1 MKKFSSFLNEASKS
15 FAAQEA
21 ERLQLTHVGYGKYA
35 DVRGNVTHMSKAGK
49 LVKLSPQ
56 EQGGGQQG
64 GSEEE
69 GGGEGKVD
77 QGSIS
82 ITFGRF
88 NPPTVGH
95 EALIKKVSSS
105 SKGGDYRI
113 YPSRSEDPKKNPLD
127 VGTKIKFMK
136 QAYPDH
142 ANAIQNSEDMRTIFD
157 VLGALDGEGY
167 SEVNIV
173 VGGDRVSEFTSLSS
187 KYNGDLYNFEK
198 INVVS
203 AGDRDPDA
211 DGVEG
216 MSASKLRKAAADDDY
231 DTFVKGC
238 PKGLGKKGC
247 EELFSA
253 VQQGMQVQVQEDF
266 NEVSYH
272 LYEIAPKLDPKGLR
286 EAYFDQNLYSVGTY
300 VENSNTGIVS
310 KVVSRGSNYVISIDE
325 HESIFRTWLKD
336 LIEVNDLKYFNWKP
350 AGEVGTEEL
359 DNYVRKLTP
368 GEFIRKI
375 NKKDKTATPIG
386 LR

>member
-56 EQGGGQQG
+56 EQGGQQQG

-69 GGGEGKVD
+69 GGSEDQVD

-136 QAYPDH
+136 QAYPEH
-142 ANAIQNSEDMRTIFD
+142 KNAIQNSEDMRTIFD

-173 VGGDRVSEFTSLSS
+173 VGGDRVSEFTSLST
-187 KYNGDLYNFEK
+187 KYNGDLYDFKK

-253 VQQGMQVQVQEDF
+253 VQQAMQVQVSEDF
-266 NEVSYH
+266 NEVSYQ

-286 EAYFDQNLYSVGTY
+286 EAYFQQGLYSVGAY
-300 VENSNTGIVS
+300 VENVNTGIVS
-310 KVVSRGSNYVISIDE
+310 KIVSRGSNYVISIDE
-325 HESIFRTWLKD
+325 HESIFRTWLRD
-336 LIEVNDLKYFNWKP
+336 LVEVNDLKYFNWTP
-350 AGEVGTEEL
+350 AGEVGTKEL
-359 DNYVRKLTP
+359 DDYVRKLTP

-375 NKKDKTATPIG
+375 NKKDKTETPIG

>member
-56 EQGGGQQG
+56 EQGGEQQG

-69 GGGEGKVD
+69 GGSEGKVD

-136 QAYPDH
+136 QAYPEH
-142 ANAIQNSEDMRTIFD
+142 KNAIQNSEDMRTIFD

-173 VGGDRVSEFTSLSS
+173 VGGDRVSEFTSLST
-187 KYNGDLYNFEK
+187 KYNGDLYDFKK

-238 PKGLGKKGC
+238 PKALGKKGC

-253 VQQGMQVQVQEDF
+253 VQQAMQVQVSEDF
-266 NEVSYH
+266 NEVSYQLH
-272 LYEIAPKLDPKGLR
+272 EIAPKLDPKGLR
-286 EAYFDQNLYSVGTY
+286 EAYFEQGLYSVGTY
-300 VENSNTGIVS
+300 VENVNTGIVS
-310 KVVSRGSNYVISIDE
+310 KIVSRGSNYVISIDE

-336 LIEVNDLKYFNWKP
+336 LVEVNDLKYFNWKP
-350 AGEVGTEEL
+350 AGEIGTKEL
-359 DNYVRKLTP
+359 DDYVRKLTP

>member
-56 EQGGGQQG
+56 EQGGEQQG

-69 GGGEGKVD
+69 GGSEGKVD

-136 QAYPDH
+136 QAYPEH
-142 ANAIQNSEDMRTIFD
+142 KNAIQNSEDMRTIFD

-173 VGGDRVSEFTSLSS
+173 VGGDRVSEFTSLST
-187 KYNGDLYNFEK
+187 KYNGDLYDFKK

-253 VQQGMQVQVQEDF
+253 VQQAMQVQVSEDF
-266 NEVSYH
+266 NEVSYQLH
-272 LYEIAPKLDPKGLR
+272 EIAPKLDPKGLR
-286 EAYFDQNLYSVGTY
+286 EAYFEQGLYSVGTY
-300 VENSNTGIVS
+300 VENVNTGIVS
-310 KVVSRGSNYVISIDE
+310 KIVSRGSNYVISIDE

-336 LIEVNDLKYFNWKP
+336 LVEVNDLKYFNWTP
-350 AGEVGTEEL
+350 AGEVGTKEL
-359 DNYVRKLTP
+359 DDYVRKLTP

-375 NKKDKTATPIG
+375 NKKDKTETPIG

>member
-1 MKKFSSFLNEASKS
+1 MKKFSSFLNEASRS

-49 LVKLSPQ
+49 LIKLSPQ
-56 EQGGGQQG
+56 EQGGQQQG

-69 GGGEGKVD
+69 GGSEGKVD

-187 KYNGDLYNFEK
+187 KYNGTLYNFEK

-247 EELFSA
+247 AELFSA

-325 HESIFRTWLKD
+325 HESIFRTWLRD
-336 LIEVNDLKYFNWKP
+336 LVEVNDIKYFNWKP
-350 AGEVGTEEL
+350 AGEIGTKEL
-359 DNYVRKLTP
+359 DDYVRKLTP

>member
-49 LVKLSPQ
+49 LIKLSPQ
-56 EQGGGQQG
+56 EQGGQQQG

-69 GGGEGKVD
+69 GGGEDKVD

-82 ITFGRF
+82 VTFGRF

-113 YPSRSEDPKKNPLD
+113 YPSRSQDPKKNPLD
-127 VGTKIKFMK
+127 VGTKVKFMK
-136 QAYPDH
+136 QAYPEH
-142 ANAIQNSEDMRTIFD
+142 KNAIQNSEEMRTIFD
-157 VLGALDGEGY
+157 VLGALDSEGY

-173 VGGDRVSEFTSLSS
+173 VGGDRVSEFTSLSA
-187 KYNGDLYNFEK
+187 KYNGKLYNFK
-198 INVVS
+198 DIKVTS

-231 DTFVKGC
+231 ETFKKGC
-238 PKGLGKKGC
+238 PKALGKKGC
-247 EELFSA
+247 EELFSS
-253 VQQGMQVQVQEDF
+253 VQQSMSIQVSEDF
-266 NEVSYH
+266 NEVSYQ

-286 EAYFDQNLYSVGTY
+286 EAYFQQGLYSVGTY
-300 VENSNTGIVS
+300 VENVNTGIVS

-336 LIEVNDLKYFNWKP
+336 LVEVNTEIAIKGFNFTP
-350 AGEVGTEEL
+350 AGEMGTDEL
-359 DNYVRKLTP
+359 DNYMRKLTP
-368 GEFIRKI
+368 GEFIKKI
-375 NKKDKTATPIG
+375 NKKEKVTPS
-386 LR
+386 